1 MLKNKNT
8 LIALISLVIIL
19 ALGISIIVQSVAI
32 KEMKAQNGDA
42 KGRIDSLYEH
52 IDSLNSALNDT
63 SKDVENYKSE
73 LESNKQQLK
82 ENEKEIE
89 KNKEEIK
96 KYQEILNSWDN
107 ATPNVREAFEK
118 VNSAYNDLMNNS
130 HLYPK
135 GALDG
140 IYERMMDAFY
150 TIIRSS
156 NPKNVADEFV
166 KSITAL
172 DSKRFDV
179 IMQGK
184 IDTVKAGGVLFPEDV
199 AAYEDAL
206 AYYNTFAE
214 NFAVLESFAKL
225 GFDKELAT
233 IFAMLDADEEKDL
246 ANAFIKEVEAV
257 DLPITLATSLKGAM
271 LAWENLENALE
282 ATDVLDAE
290 ALEARALLDSYI
302 KHMEELATPTHN
314 CADCIRAQICEL
326 IAVAEGATR
335 AFLEE
340 IALEIEAWLNVF
352 NLVEANRCLEKAIGN
367 VCPCP
372 HN

>member
-8 LIALISLVIIL
+8 LIAFVSAIVIL
-19 ALGISIIVQSVAI
+19 ALGISIIVQAGAI
-32 KEMKAQNGDA
+32 KDVKAQNGDA
-42 KGRIDSLYEH
+42 QEQINALYEH
-52 IDSLNSALNDT
+52 IDSLNSALKDT
-63 SKDVENYKSE
+63 SRDVENYKSE

-96 KYQEILNSWDN
+96 KYQEILNSWEN
-107 ATPNVREAFEK
+107 ATPNVRESFEK

-246 ANAFIKEVEAV
+246 ANAFIKEVEAI

-271 LAWENLENALE
+271 LAWDTLENALE
-282 ATDVLDAE
+282 EDDVLSAE
-290 ALEARALLDSYI
+290 VLEARALLDSYI
-302 KHMEELATPTHN
+302 KHMEELSVPQHS
-314 CADCIRAQICEL
+314 CADCIRAQIYEL
-326 IAVAEGATR
+326 LLLADGATR
-335 AFLEE
+335 AFIEE

-352 NLVEANRCLEKAIGN
+352 NLAEANKCLERVVGN
-367 VCPCP
+367 VCICP